1 MSDLIDRLHAAIQ
14 AEQDE
19 ILSGPDDEN
28 EGLPEKAVLTSW
40 VLVCGWLG
48 DDGKAWRTRTS
59 PESQPFWVTTGLIAE
74 AND

>member
-1 MSDLIDRLHAAIQ
+1 MSDLVDRLHAAIQ

-19 ILSGPDDEN
+19 ILSMPDDDES
-28 EGLPEKAVLTSW
+28 ELPEKAVLTSW

-48 DDGKAWRTRTS
+48 DDGKAWRTRTC
-59 PESQPFWVTTGLIAE
+59 PVEQPFWVTTGLIAE